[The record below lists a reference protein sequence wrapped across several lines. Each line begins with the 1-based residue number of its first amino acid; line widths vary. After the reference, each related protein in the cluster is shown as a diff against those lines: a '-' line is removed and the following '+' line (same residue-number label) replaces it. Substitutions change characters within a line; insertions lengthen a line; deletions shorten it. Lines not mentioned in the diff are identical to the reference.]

1 MILLRRKKGFSE
13 YHQVPA
19 QASHIFHGRK
29 EVVAMSAVRDTILN
43 NYLQTY
49 QPSITRYDSHKKS
62 DLRNTYNS
70 IVKLNKESPWYL
82 PVTSKDTQAY
92 AVSLKENARE
102 LRSDIA
108 ELGGLEE
115 DGLIS
120 GKSAF
125 SSDPDV
131 VSALFVGDEKDSD
144 SVPTFDIEV
153 KSIATA
159 QENKGNFLPDTA
171 VDLPEATY
179 SFDVGIN
186 GMNYEFQFSISE
198 GETNGDV
205 QERLARLINN
215 SGIGLSAEL
224 VSDGSWKALKISSEA
239 TGIPKGRDEIF
250 RITDERT
257 SKEKG
262 AVDYFGLGNITT
274 APANAHFAINGED
287 RETNSNRFTVG
298 KTYEIELKGV
308 SEEGKATTIGLKTNT
323 ETVTDNVSKLI
334 GSYNNF
340 LKAVSTYTNS
350 QARSKQLAGE
360 IKGIGSYYGNL
371 LEGVGINIDEDG
383 TLSVDEDKLKETA
396 ENSGDLSSTF
406 GALKDFSNSLLR
418 KSNQVALNPME
429 YVQRTVV
436 AYKNPGHNF
445 ASPYTTSSYSGMMF
459 NFFC

>member
-1 MILLRRKKGFSE
+1 MPYLQEKRIFLRLIGCPLRR
-13 YHQVPA
+13 HT
-19 QASHIFHGRK
+19 FHGRK

-82 PVTSKDTQAY
+82 PVTNKDTQAY

-120 GKSAF
+120 GKSAYT
-125 SSDPDV
+125 SDDSV

-144 SVPTFDIEV
+144 SGPTFDIEV
-153 KSIATA
+153 KSIASP
-159 QENKGNFLPDTA
+159 QENKGNYLPA
-171 VDLPEATY
+171 GEVGLPEATY

-186 GMNYEFQFSISE
+186 GMNYEFQFSITE
-198 GETNGDV
+198 GETNRDV

-215 SGIGLSAEL
+215 SGIGLSAE
-224 VSDGSWKALKISSEA
+224 VTSDGDWTALKIDSET
-239 TGIPKGRDEIF
+239 TGIPKGREEIF
-250 RITDERT
+250 RISDERT

-274 APANAHFAINGED
+274 APANAKFTINGED
-287 RETNSNRFTVG
+287 REASSNHFTVG
-298 KTYEIELKGV
+298 KMYELELKGV
-308 SEEGKATTIGLKTNT
+308 SEEGKPTTVGLKTNT
-323 ETVTDNVSKLI
+323 ETVTDNLSKLI

-360 IKGIGSYYGNL
+360 IKGIGAYYGGILGN
-371 LEGVGINIDEDG
+371 VGIEVNEDG
-383 TLSVDEDKLKETA
+383 MLSVDEEKLKESA
-396 ENSGDLSSTF
+396 ENSEDLGSTF

-429 YVQRTVV
+429 YVQRTIV